1 MSSAAVDTKK
11 SAAADSGKPKKARL
25 SDRAKAERNLG
36 WKLAGPAFVVMVLVT
51 MYPILNALYLSFFKY
66 RLTDPAGKKFVGLQN
81 YVSAFKDSLFWEAM
95 WTTLIITLVTV
106 VVELILGFAIAM
118 LMNKIVM
125 PRRTLRTVVLLP
137 YAIITVVSA
146 FAWKFGFDVSTGF
159 VNHWLHTLSFGS
171 FPLDYDW
178 FGQRWSALFVICLS
192 EIWKTTPFM
201 SLLLLTGLAQV
212 DSSMEEAAKVDGATW
227 WQRLTKV
234 ILPNM
239 RAAIMVAVLF
249 RALDAYRIFDNIF
262 VMTAGAQKTESISFL
277 TYRQTIEQFQIG
289 MGSALSVLLFLS
301 VLLVA
306 WLIVRTFRVDLAQ
319 ARQEA

>member
-1 MSSAAVDTKK
+1 M
-11 SAAADSGKPKKARL
+11 G
-25 SDRAKAERNLG
+25 
-36 WKLAGPAFVVMVLVT
+36 
-51 MYPILNALYLSFFKY
+51 
-66 RLTDPAGKKFVGLQN
+66 
-81 YVSAFKDSLFWEAM
+81 
-95 WTTLIITLVTV
+95 TTLIITIVTV

-159 VNHWLHTLSFGS
+159 VNHWLHTLTFGS

-178 FGQRWSALFVICLS
+178 FGQRGSSLFVICLS

-239 RAAIMVAVLF
+239 KAAIMVALLF
-249 RALDAYRIFDNIF
+249 RTLDAFRIFDNPY
-262 VMTAGAQKTESISFL
+262 VMTGGANDTTSLSMLVSREAID
-277 TYRQTIEQFQIG
+277 RVEIG
-289 MGSALSVLLFLS
+289 MGSALAVILFLC
-301 VLLVA
+301 VLIIAAIFVKG
-306 WLIVRTFRVDLAQ
+306 FKVDLA
-319 ARQEA
+319 AGRNN